1 MNLLGWQWNAC
12 GLPGWRGSGILK
24 LQIDGC
30 FMFMY
35 KVLFLVGAY
44 LRSDQLVTSHW
55 NSSMLP
61 YKQVMRNEKL
71 IGFRVLSWYTSKFS
85 CLIYKEQHG
94 NQWGELL
101 IGCWEVKGLK
111 LSSNLLEILW
121 CEIMWIGIY
130 SGWLWCKIKLC
141 KCNKCLRMIWELL
154 NSRKRC
160 VSD

>member
-12 GLPGWRGSGILK
+12 GLPGWRGGGILK
-24 LQIDGC
+24 LQIDRC

-44 LRSDQLVTSHW
+44 LRSDQLVTSHR

-85 CLIYKEQHG
+85 SLINKEQHG

-111 LSSNLLEILW
+111 LSSNFTNFTTYMKVLVRNPLMWNNVNRDLLGM
-121 CEIMWIGIY
+121 IMVQ
-130 SGWLWCKIKLC
+130 
-141 KCNKCLRMIWELL
+141 NKAMQMQ
-154 NSRKRC
+154 
-160 VSD
+160 

>member
-1 MNLLGWQWNAC
+1 MGMNLLGWQWNAC
-12 GLPGWRGSGILK
+12 GLPGWRGGGILK

-85 CLIYKEQHG
+85 SLINKEQHG

-111 LSSNLLEILW
+111 LSSNFTNFTTNMKILVRNPLMRNNVNRDLLKM
-121 CEIMWIGIY
+121 IMVQH
-130 SGWLWCKIKLC
+130 KA
-141 KCNKCLRMIWELL
+141 MQMQ
-154 NSRKRC
+154 
-160 VSD
+160 

>member
-1 MNLLGWQWNAC
+1 MGMDLLGWQWNAC
-12 GLPGWRGSGILK
+12 GLPGWRGGGILK
-24 LQIDGC
+24 LQIDGL

-111 LSSNLLEILW
+111 LSSNFTNFTTNMKILVRNPL
-121 CEIMWIGIY
+121 MWNNVNRD
-130 SGWLWCKIKLC
+130 L
-141 KCNKCLRMIWELL
+141 LRMIVVQH
-154 NSRKRC
+154 KAMQMQ
-160 VSD
+160 

>member
-1 MNLLGWQWNAC
+1 MGMNLLGWQWNAC

-71 IGFRVLSWYTSKFS
+71 IGFRVL
-85 CLIYKEQHG
+85 
-94 NQWGELL
+94 
-101 IGCWEVKGLK
+101 K
-111 LSSNLLEILW
+111 LSSNFTNFTTYMKVLVRNPLMWNNVNRDLLGM
-121 CEIMWIGIY
+121 IMVQ
-130 SGWLWCKIKLC
+130 
-141 KCNKCLRMIWELL
+141 NKAMQMQ
-154 NSRKRC
+154 
-160 VSD
+160 

>member
-1 MNLLGWQWNAC
+1 M
-12 GLPGWRGSGILK
+12 PGWRGGGILK
-24 LQIDGC
+24 LQIDRC

-44 LRSDQLVTSHW
+44 LRSDQLVTSHR

-71 IGFRVLSWYTSKFS
+71 IGFRVLFWYTSKFS

-111 LSSNLLEILW
+111 LSSNFTNFTTYMKVLVRNPLMWNNVNRDLLGMIVVQ
-121 CEIMWIGIY
+121 
-130 SGWLWCKIKLC
+130 
-141 KCNKCLRMIWELL
+141 NKAMQMQ
-154 NSRKRC
+154 
-160 VSD
+160 

>member
-1 MNLLGWQWNAC
+1 MGMNLLGWQWNAC
-12 GLPGWRGSGILK
+12 GLPGWRGGGILK

-61 YKQVMRNEKL
+61 YKQVMKNEKL

-85 CLIYKEQHG
+85 SLINKEQQG

-101 IGCWEVKGLK
+101 IGCWELKG
-111 LSSNLLEILW
+111 
-121 CEIMWIGIY
+121 
-130 SGWLWCKIKLC
+130 
-141 KCNKCLRMIWELL
+141 
-154 NSRKRC
+154 
-160 VSD
+160 

>member
-61 YKQVMRNEKL
+61 YKQVMKNEKL

-111 LSSNLLEILW
+111 LSSNFTNFTTNMKILVRNPLMWNNVNRDLLKMIVVQ
-121 CEIMWIGIY
+121 
-130 SGWLWCKIKLC
+130 
-141 KCNKCLRMIWELL
+141 NKAMQMQ
-154 NSRKRC
+154 
-160 VSD
+160 

>member
-1 MNLLGWQWNAC
+1 MGMNLLGWQWNAC
-12 GLPGWRGSGILK
+12 GLPGWRGGGILK

-71 IGFRVLSWYTSKFS
+71 IGFRVLFWYTSKFS
-85 CLIYKEQHG
+85 CLIYKEQQG

-111 LSSNLLEILW
+111 LSSNFTNFTTYMKVLVRNPLMWNNVNRDLLGM
-121 CEIMWIGIY
+121 IMVQ
-130 SGWLWCKIKLC
+130 
-141 KCNKCLRMIWELL
+141 NKAMQMQ
-154 NSRKRC
+154 
-160 VSD
+160 

>member
-1 MNLLGWQWNAC
+1 MGMNLLGWQWNAC
-12 GLPGWRGSGILK
+12 GLPGWRGGGILK

-71 IGFRVLSWYTSKFS
+71 IGFRVLFWYTSKFS
-85 CLIYKEQHG
+85 CLIYKEQQG

-111 LSSNLLEILW
+111 LSSNFTNYLSYMKVPVRNPV
-121 CEIMWIGIY
+121 MWNNVDRD
-130 SGWLWCKIKLC
+130 L
-141 KCNKCLRMIWELL
+141 LRMIMEQ
-154 NSRKRC
+154 NKAMQMQ
-160 VSD
+160 

>member
-1 MNLLGWQWNAC
+1 MGMNLLGWQWNAC

-61 YKQVMRNEKL
+61 YKQVMKNEKL

-111 LSSNLLEILW
+111 LSSNFTNYLSYMKVPVRNPV
-121 CEIMWIGIY
+121 MWNNVDRD
-130 SGWLWCKIKLC
+130 L
-141 KCNKCLRMIWELL
+141 LRMIMEQ
-154 NSRKRC
+154 NKAMQMQ
-160 VSD
+160 

>member
-1 MNLLGWQWNAC
+1 MGMNLLGWQWNAC
-12 GLPGWRGSGILK
+12 GLPGWRGGGILK

-35 KVLFLVGAY
+35 TVLFLVGAY

-71 IGFRVLSWYTSKFS
+71 IGFRVLSWYTSKSS
-85 CLIYKEQHG
+85 CLIYKDQHG

-111 LSSNLLEILW
+111 LSSNFTNFTTYMKVLVRNPL
-121 CEIMWIGIY
+121 MWNNVNRD
-130 SGWLWCKIKLC
+130 L
-141 KCNKCLRMIWELL
+141 LRMIMVQ
-154 NSRKRC
+154 NKAMQMQ
-160 VSD
+160 

>member
-1 MNLLGWQWNAC
+1 MGMNLLGWQWNAC
-12 GLPGWRGSGILK
+12 GLPGWRGGGILK

-61 YKQVMRNEKL
+61 YKQVMKNEKL
-71 IGFRVLSWYTSKFS
+71 IGFRVLFWYTSKFS

-111 LSSNLLEILW
+111 LSSNFTNFTTYMKVLVRNPL
-121 CEIMWIGIY
+121 MWNNVNRD
-130 SGWLWCKIKLC
+130 L
-141 KCNKCLRMIWELL
+141 LRMIMVQ
-154 NSRKRC
+154 NKAMQMQ
-160 VSD
+160 

>member
-12 GLPGWRGSGILK
+12 GLPGWRGGGILK
-24 LQIDGC
+24 LQIDRC

-61 YKQVMRNEKL
+61 YKQVMKNEKL

-111 LSSNLLEILW
+111 LSTNVTNFTTYMKVLVRNPLMWSNVNRDL
-121 CEIMWIGIY
+121 
-130 SGWLWCKIKLC
+130 
-141 KCNKCLRMIWELL
+141 LRMIMVQ
-154 NSRKRC
+154 NKAMQMQ
-160 VSD
+160 

>member
-12 GLPGWRGSGILK
+12 GLPGWRGGGILK
-24 LQIDGC
+24 LQIDRC

-44 LRSDQLVTSHW
+44 LRSAQLVTSHW

-61 YKQVMRNEKL
+61 YKQVMKNEKL

-111 LSSNLLEILW
+111 LSTNVTNFTTYMKVLVRNPLMWSNVNRDL
-121 CEIMWIGIY
+121 
-130 SGWLWCKIKLC
+130 
-141 KCNKCLRMIWELL
+141 LRMIMVQ
-154 NSRKRC
+154 NKAMQMQ
-160 VSD
+160 

>member
-30 FMFMY
+30 FMLMY

-111 LSSNLLEILW
+111 LSSNFTNFTTYMKVLVRNPL
-121 CEIMWIGIY
+121 MWNNVNRD
-130 SGWLWCKIKLC
+130 L
-141 KCNKCLRMIWELL
+141 LRMIVVQ
-154 NSRKRC
+154 NKAMQMQ
-160 VSD
+160 

>member
-12 GLPGWRGSGILK
+12 GLPGWRGGGILK

-44 LRSDQLVTSHW
+44 LRSDQLVTSHR

-61 YKQVMRNEKL
+61 YKQVTRNEKL

-111 LSSNLLEILW
+111 LSSNFTNFTTNMKILVRNPLMWNNVNRDLLKMIVVQ
-121 CEIMWIGIY
+121 
-130 SGWLWCKIKLC
+130 
-141 KCNKCLRMIWELL
+141 NKAMQMQ
-154 NSRKRC
+154 
-160 VSD
+160 

>member
-1 MNLLGWQWNAC
+1 MGMNLLGWQWNAC
-12 GLPGWRGSGILK
+12 GLPGWRGGGILK
-24 LQIDGC
+24 LQIDRC

-61 YKQVMRNEKL
+61 YKQVMKNEKL

-111 LSSNLLEILW
+111 LSTNVTNFTTYMKVLVRNPLMWSNVNRDL
-121 CEIMWIGIY
+121 
-130 SGWLWCKIKLC
+130 
-141 KCNKCLRMIWELL
+141 LRMIMVQ
-154 NSRKRC
+154 NKAMQMQ
-160 VSD
+160 

>member
-1 MNLLGWQWNAC
+1 MGMNLLGWQWNAC
-12 GLPGWRGSGILK
+12 GLPGWRGGGILK

-30 FMFMY
+30 FMFFMY

-61 YKQVMRNEKL
+61 YKQVMRNEKP
-71 IGFRVLSWYTSKFS
+71 IGFRVLFWYTSKSS

-94 NQWGELL
+94 NQWRELL

-111 LSSNLLEILW
+111 LSSNFTNFTTYMKVLVRNPLMWNNVNRDLLGM
-121 CEIMWIGIY
+121 IMVQ
-130 SGWLWCKIKLC
+130 
-141 KCNKCLRMIWELL
+141 NKAMQMQ
-154 NSRKRC
+154 
-160 VSD
+160 

>member
-1 MNLLGWQWNAC
+1 MGMNLLGWQWNAC
-12 GLPGWRGSGILK
+12 GLPGWRGGGILK
-24 LQIDGC
+24 LQIDGWFMFM

-35 KVLFLVGAY
+35 KVLFLVEAY

-71 IGFRVLSWYTSKFS
+71 IGFRVLSWYTSKSS
-85 CLIYKEQHG
+85 CLIYKEQQG

-111 LSSNLLEILW
+111 LSSNFTNYLLSYMKVPVRKSV
-121 CEIMWIGIY
+121 MWNNVDRD
-130 SGWLWCKIKLC
+130 L
-141 KCNKCLRMIWELL
+141 LRMIMEQ
-154 NSRKRC
+154 NKAMQMQ
-160 VSD
+160 

>member
-1 MNLLGWQWNAC
+1 MGMNLLGWQWNAC
-12 GLPGWRGSGILK
+12 GLPGWRGGGILK
-24 LQIDGC
+24 FQINGWFM

-111 LSSNLLEILW
+111 LSSNFTNFTTYMKVLVRNPL
-121 CEIMWIGIY
+121 MW
-130 SGWLWCKIKLC
+130 SNMNRDL
-141 KCNKCLRMIWELL
+141 LRMIMVQ
-154 NSRKRC
+154 NKAMQMQ
-160 VSD
+160 

>member
-1 MNLLGWQWNAC
+1 MGMNLLGWQWNAC
-12 GLPGWRGSGILK
+12 GLPGWRGGGILK

-71 IGFRVLSWYTSKFS
+71 IGFRVL
-85 CLIYKEQHG
+85 
-94 NQWGELL
+94 
-101 IGCWEVKGLK
+101 K
-111 LSSNLLEILW
+111 LSSNFTNFTTYMKVLVRNPL
-121 CEIMWIGIY
+121 MW
-130 SGWLWCKIKLC
+130 SNVNRDL
-141 KCNKCLRMIWELL
+141 LRMIMVQ
-154 NSRKRC
+154 NKAMQMQ
-160 VSD
+160 

>member
-1 MNLLGWQWNAC
+1 MGMNLLGWQWNAC
-12 GLPGWRGSGILK
+12 GLPGWRGGGILK
-24 LQIDGC
+24 LQIDGW

-85 CLIYKEQHG
+85 SLINKEQHG

-111 LSSNLLEILW
+111 LSSNFTNFTTYMKVLVRNPL
-121 CEIMWIGIY
+121 MWNNVNRD
-130 SGWLWCKIKLC
+130 L
-141 KCNKCLRMIWELL
+141 LRMIVVQ
-154 NSRKRC
+154 NKAMQMQ
-160 VSD
+160 

>member
-1 MNLLGWQWNAC
+1 MGMDLLGWQWNAC
-12 GLPGWRGSGILK
+12 GLPGWRGGGILK

-61 YKQVMRNEKL
+61 YKQVMKNEKL
-71 IGFRVLSWYTSKFS
+71 IGFRVLSWYNSKSS

-111 LSSNLLEILW
+111 LSSNFTNFTTYMKVLVRNPLMWNNVNRDLLGM
-121 CEIMWIGIY
+121 IMVQ
-130 SGWLWCKIKLC
+130 
-141 KCNKCLRMIWELL
+141 NKAMQMQ
-154 NSRKRC
+154 
-160 VSD
+160 

>member
-1 MNLLGWQWNAC
+1 MGMNLLGWQWNAC
-12 GLPGWRGSGILK
+12 GLPGWRGGGILK
-24 LQIDGC
+24 FQINGWFM

-111 LSSNLLEILW
+111 LSSNFTNYLSYMKVPVRNPV
-121 CEIMWIGIY
+121 MWNNVDRD
-130 SGWLWCKIKLC
+130 L
-141 KCNKCLRMIWELL
+141 LRMIMEQ
-154 NSRKRC
+154 NKAMQMQ
-160 VSD
+160 